1 MFNLILGIAIGIV
14 ASTVDEEDIKVVK
27 DEVTK
32 FENRVKRAIDAF
44 NAE

>member
-14 ASTVDEEDIKVVK
+14 ASTVDEEDIRVIK

-32 FENRVKRAIDAF
+32 LESRVKRAIDTF